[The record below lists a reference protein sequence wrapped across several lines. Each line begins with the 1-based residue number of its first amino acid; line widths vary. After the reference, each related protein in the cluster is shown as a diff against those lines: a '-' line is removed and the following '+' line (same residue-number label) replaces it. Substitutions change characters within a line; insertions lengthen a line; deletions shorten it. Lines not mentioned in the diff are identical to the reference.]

1 MNATNR
7 LQVAVAGFCLAL
19 VVIIWV
25 ATVQRIA
32 HEHTQA
38 LREETRELSNLAIA
52 YEEHTLRTLRD
63 IDQVLSLI
71 EDAYERRGPDVDI
84 QRLVEAGRFDASLFA
99 NIAIVDPSGRLVRG
113 FIPGAQIDVSDRD
126 YFKVHLRR
134 DNREMFIGAPILG
147 RITDKWVIPASR
159 RLTRP
164 DGSFAGVVY
173 MAVDPSYFGS
183 FYRRID
189 AGPEG
194 LTMLV
199 GLDGIVRVRQVGE
212 STSLGEDIR
221 GSSLLEAVS
230 AARAGSFVSKGRL
243 DGIPRLNS
251 YRVMEG
257 YPLVVT
263 LGTSLSVLTSRIEER
278 RNIYLVSAS
287 LVTLFIIVGAVTVM
301 RTVQRRNQALVA
313 LRESEERFRAMV
325 EQSISGIYI
334 LQDGMLTYV
343 NPRLAE
349 IGGYEPHE
357 LVGKPVLDLVPPE
370 LRARL
375 ELEMAQRLRGTA
387 EVGQYTLTLRRKD
400 GSPVDVAIHA
410 TRAVVEGKP
419 AIIGIVQDVSERKVA
434 EQVTQ
439 RHALQLETAL
449 IETIEAVATMVELK
463 DPYTAGHERSVGD
476 IAAAIGQELGLDS
489 EQVKGLRYAGYVHD
503 IGKIAIPTELLS
515 KPGKLTLHEFEL
527 IKTHAQQGYDVLK
540 DIKFPWPIAR
550 AILEHH
556 ERLDGSGYPRAL
568 KGDEISLEARIL
580 AVADT
585 VEAMSSHRPY
595 RPALGLDA
603 ALREIEAQA
612 GKRYDPRVA
621 AACLR
626 LFRQGRVRLAA

>member
-1 MNATNR
+1 MKNGSNR
-7 LQVAVAGFCLAL
+7 LHATVAGFCLAL
-19 VVIIWV
+19 IAIIWV
-25 ATVQRIA
+25 ATEQRIA
-32 HEHTQA
+32 YERSEA
-38 LREETRELSNLAIA
+38 LREASGQLSNLAIA

-63 IDQVLSLI
+63 IDQVLSLV
-71 EDAYERRGPDVDI
+71 EDDYKRRGADVDI
-84 QRLVEAGRFDASLFA
+84 QRLVAAGRFDPSLFA

-113 FIPGAQIDVSDRD
+113 FIPVTIDVSDRD
-126 YFKVHLRR
+126 YFKVHA
-134 DNREMFIGAPILG
+134 DSDSGHMYIGAPILG
-147 RITDKWVIPASR
+147 RITGKWVIPASR
-159 RLTRP
+159 RVTRP
-164 DGSFAGVVY
+164 DGSFGGVVY
-173 MAVDPSYFGS
+173 MAIDPAYFSS

-189 AGPEG
+189 AGPG
-194 LTMLV
+194 ALTMLV
-199 GLDGIVRVRQVGE
+199 GLDGIVRIRQVGE
-212 STSLGEDIR
+212 STSLGDDLR
-221 GSSLLEAVS
+221 GSSLLQ
-230 AARAGSFVSKGRL
+230 AAAASRTGTFVSKGRL

-251 YRVMEG
+251 YRVMDG

-263 LGTSLSVLTSRIEER
+263 LGTSLAGLTSRIEDR
-278 RNIYLVSAS
+278 RDIYLAGAS
-287 LVTLFIIVGAVTVM
+287 LVTLFVVVGAVVLL
-301 RTVQRRNQALVA
+301 RGVRRRNQTHAA

-334 LQDGMLTYV
+334 LQDGVFTYV

-357 LVGKPVLDLVPPE
+357 LVGKAVLDLVPPE
-370 LRARL
+370 IRPRL
-375 ELEMAQRLRGTA
+375 ELEMAQRLGGA
-387 EVGQYTLTLRRKD
+387 VKVGQYTLTLRRKD

-419 AIIGIVQDVSERKVA
+419 AIIGIVQDVTERKVA
-434 EQVTQ
+434 EQVAQ

-476 IAAAIGQELGLDS
+476 IAAAIGQELGLGP

-503 IGKIAIPTELLS
+503 IGKIGIPTELLS
-515 KPGKLTLHEFEL
+515 KPGKLTVHEFEL

-556 ERLDGSGYPRAL
+556 ERLDGSGYPRGL
-568 KGDEISLEARIL
+568 KGEEIALEARIL

-595 RPALGLDA
+595 RPALGLEA
-603 ALREIEAQA
+603 ALLEIEQQA
-612 GKRYDPRVA
+612 GKRYDSRIA

-626 LFRQGRVRLAA
+626 LFRQGKVRLAA

>member
-1 MNATNR
+1 MR
-7 LQVAVAGFCLAL
+7 
-19 VVIIWV
+19 
-25 ATVQRIA
+25 
-32 HEHTQA
+32 
-38 LREETRELSNLAIA
+38 
-52 YEEHTLRTLRD
+52 
-63 IDQVLSLI
+63 
-71 EDAYERRGPDVDI
+71 
-84 QRLVEAGRFDASLFA
+84 
-99 NIAIVDPSGRLVRG
+99 
-113 FIPGAQIDVSDRD
+113 
-126 YFKVHLRR
+126 
-134 DNREMFIGAPILG
+134 
-147 RITDKWVIPASR
+147 
-159 RLTRP
+159 
-164 DGSFAGVVY
+164 
-173 MAVDPSYFGS
+173 
-183 FYRRID
+183 
-189 AGPEG
+189 
-194 LTMLV
+194 
-199 GLDGIVRVRQVGE
+199 
-212 STSLGEDIR
+212 
-221 GSSLLEAVS
+221 S
-230 AARAGSFVSKGRL
+230 A
-243 DGIPRLNS
+243 
-251 YRVMEG
+251 
-257 YPLVVT
+257 
-263 LGTSLSVLTSRIEER
+263 
-278 RNIYLVSAS
+278 
-287 LVTLFIIVGAVTVM
+287 
-301 RTVQRRNQALVA
+301 QRRNQALVA
-313 LRESEERFRAMV
+313 LSESEERFRAMV

-334 LQDGMLTYV
+334 LQEGVFTYV

-387 EVGQYTLTLRRKD
+387 KVGQYTLALRRKD

-556 ERLDGSGYPRAL
+556 ERLDGSGYPRGL
-568 KGDEISLEARIL
+568 RGEEISLEARIL

-603 ALREIEAQA
+603 ALREIEGQA
-612 GKRYDPRVA
+612 GKRYDAQVA

-626 LFRQGRVRLAA
+626 LFRQGKVRLAA

>member
-1 MNATNR
+1 MKGSQRFHA
-7 LQVAVAGFCLAL
+7 AVAAFCLAL
-19 VVIIWV
+19 IAIIWI

-32 HEHTQA
+32 YERSEA
-38 LREETRELSNLAIA
+38 FREETRGLSNLAIA

-63 IDQVLSLI
+63 IDQVVSLV
-71 EDAYERRGPDVDI
+71 EDQYKRSGPDVDI

-99 NIAIVDPSGRLVRG
+99 NIAIVDSSGRLVRG
-113 FIPGAQIDVSDRD
+113 FIPVTIDVSDRD
-126 YFKVHLRR
+126 YFKVHAASDTRQAY
-134 DNREMFIGAPILG
+134 IGVPILG
-147 RITDKWVIPASR
+147 RITGKWVIPVSR
-159 RLTRP
+159 RLSRP

-173 MAVDPSYFGS
+173 MAIDPSYFAT

-189 AGPEG
+189 EGPDG

-199 GLDGIVRVRQVGE
+199 GLDGFVRVRQVGD
-212 STSLGEDIR
+212 STTLGQDLR
-221 GSSLLEAVS
+221 GSSLLEAAA

-243 DGIPRLNS
+243 DGVLRLNS
-251 YRVMEG
+251 YRVVEG
-257 YPLVVT
+257 YPLIVT
-263 LGTSLSVLTSRIEER
+263 LGTSLATLTSRIEER
-278 RNIYLVSAS
+278 RDIYLASAS
-287 LVTLFIIVGAVTVM
+287 LVTLFIIVGAVAVM
-301 RTVQRRNQALVA
+301 RSAQRRNQALVA
-313 LRESEERFRAMV
+313 LSESEERFRAMV

-334 LQDGMLTYV
+334 LQEGVFTYV

-387 EVGQYTLTLRRKD
+387 KVGQYTLALRRKD

-556 ERLDGSGYPRAL
+556 ERLDGSGYPRGL
-568 KGDEISLEARIL
+568 RGEEISLEARIL

-603 ALREIEAQA
+603 ALREIEGQA
-612 GKRYDPRVA
+612 GKRYDAQVA

-626 LFRQGRVRLAA
+626 LFRQGKVRLAA